1 MSYPSYSDHPPVILT
16 VMPHSSTDFVREID
30 AFFMNVS
37 PIHQTMDRLV
47 DVFDELHIPF
57 AFAGGMAVNF
67 HGHRRTTQDVDIV
80 ICESDLQ
87 RFKDAKTG
95 LGWVDKFEG
104 SKNFRDAVTGT
115 PVDALLSGGYPGDG
129 KPKPIV
135 FPDPSEVELAYG
147 GRRPYLTLRQII
159 EMKIASGLTAP
170 QRPRDFDDVIQLIRC
185 NRLDEAFADRI
196 QPYVAEKFRELWS
209 YAQIDDEH

>member
-1 MSYPSYSDHPPVILT
+1 MR
-16 VMPHSSTDFVREID
+16 HSSTDFVREID

-47 DVFDELHIPF
+47 NVFDELHIPF

-80 ICESDLQ
+80 IRESDLQ

-135 FPDPSEVELAYG
+135 FPDPSEVELVLE
-147 GRRPYLTLRQII
+147 GRRPFLTLRQII

-170 QRPRDFDDVIQLIRC
+170 QRMQDGADVMNLIRA
-185 NRLDEAFADRI
+185 NRLDESFADELHS
-196 QPYVAEKFRELWS
+196 YVGERYRELWRF
-209 YAQIDDEH
+209 AQIDEEY